1 MPFYANNW
9 ILSAVCSSLPGARP
23 KWKRLTFGQPRIY
36 PFTTLLP
43 IRTRRESLWRRGTAA
58 LQSLCIC
65 DQSDLSLEFS
75 ISQSHLVAVVAL
87 KVEFNSTFEPSLKT
101 RRMAANCLGTLVA
114 DQSDCNG
121 LMHRLIAP
129 FVKKNELA
137 PALDTAHS
145 SVVKNW
151 TH

>member
-1 MPFYANNW
+1 MCN
-9 ILSAVCSSLPGARP
+9 SLPGARP

-36 PFTTLLP
+36 YCVTQRSSQYARAENLYGAEVQ
-43 IRTRRESLWRRGTAA
+43 RHYNH
-58 LQSLCIC
+58 C
-65 DQSDLSLEFS
+65 DQTDLSLEFS
-75 ISQSHLVAVVAL
+75 ISQSHLVAV

-101 RRMAANCLGTLVA
+101 RRMAANCWGTLVA

-121 LMHRLIAP
+121 LMLRLIAP
-129 FVKKNELA
+129 FVKKNEIA

-151 TH
+151 AH